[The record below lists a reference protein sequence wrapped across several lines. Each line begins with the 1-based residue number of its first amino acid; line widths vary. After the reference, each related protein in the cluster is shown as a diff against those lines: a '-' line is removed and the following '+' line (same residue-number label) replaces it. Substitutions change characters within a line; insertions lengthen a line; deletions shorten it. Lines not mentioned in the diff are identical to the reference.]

1 MGLQDDHSTGS
12 ARLVGGT
19 LITIILIAA
28 WKLLFRGSVRQR
40 FPPGPPPQPLVG
52 NLKDIPSGGNE
63 WDAYEALGKKCGKVP
78 YAWPLRA
85 AQDISLCVAQ

>member
-1 MGLQDDHSTGS
+1 MVLQDDSSTGS
-12 ARLVGGT
+12 VRLVGGT
-19 LITIILIAA
+19 LIAIILVAA

-78 YAWPLRA
+78 YASPLQA
-85 AQDISLCVAQ
+85 GQDIS